1 MKNIKPIF
9 FIFFLSILFSSC
21 STKTYMFT
29 SGPRSGVDFTS
40 GKWLLNELDSPKNQR
55 DKLTAESLEFFKKK
69 LGERVSYIHDVNG
82 LLVPRKISFNPN
94 KTKLKELKEGTGFD
108 FFINISTKK
117 NKSDFSSI
125 ELYQSDN
132 ETGRNEASVLVEIY
146 DLNLQEIIYSQNV
159 VGVARKTKDESVW
172 ETEKSSK
179 LLDNVKFYKSSNKLM
194 TGALKKI
201 LKDLD
206 KRSVK

>member
-1 MKNIKPIF
+1 
-9 FIFFLSILFSSC
+9 
-21 STKTYMFT
+21 MFT

-40 GKWLLNELDSPKNQR
+40 GKWLLNELESPKNDK
-55 DKLTAESLEFFKKK
+55 DKLTAESLKFFKKK
-69 LGERVSYIHDVNG
+69 LGERVFYIHDVNG
-82 LLVPRKISFNPN
+82 LLVTRKINLNPS

-125 ELYQSDN
+125 EFYQSDN
-132 ETGRNEASVLVEIY
+132 ETGKNEASVLVEIY

-159 VGVARKTKDESVW
+159 VGISQKTEKEPMYS
-172 ETEKSSK
+172 TEKSSK
-179 LLDNVKFYKSSNKLM
+179 LIDNIDFYQSSNKLM
-194 TGALKKI
+194 LGALKKI
-201 LKDLD
+201 FKDLD

>member
-1 MKNIKPIF
+1 
-9 FIFFLSILFSSC
+9 
-21 STKTYMFT
+21 MFT

-117 NKSDFSSI
+117 IKVISLRLNFINLITKQ
-125 ELYQSDN
+125 E
-132 ETGRNEASVLVEIY
+132 ET
-146 DLNLQEIIYSQNV
+146 
-159 VGVARKTKDESVW
+159 
-172 ETEKSSK
+172 K
-179 LLDNVKFYKSSNKLM
+179 LLYLSKFM
-194 TGALKKI
+194 I
-201 LKDLD
+201 
-206 KRSVK
+206 